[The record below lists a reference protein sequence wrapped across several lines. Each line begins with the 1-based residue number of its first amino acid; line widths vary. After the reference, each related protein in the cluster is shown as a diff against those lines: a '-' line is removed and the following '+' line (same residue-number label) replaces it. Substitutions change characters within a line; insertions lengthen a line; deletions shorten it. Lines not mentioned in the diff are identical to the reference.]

1 MLLYYIRGQRGVDLD
16 GKCKKKH
23 DTRVQSLPPPQ
34 HTHTHTHRPTTIL
47 LDLFKK

>member
-23 DTRVQSLPPPQ
+23 DTRVTVSPPPN
-34 HTHTHTHRPTTIL
+34 THTHTHRPTTIL